1 MVKSEE
7 CLGADFRYS
16 GREVL
21 SVAIH
26 VLRLGNK
33 GTGQEAHAYQ
43 IFALGM
49 NASAGSA
56 FSVAC
61 HRTLCTAR
69 NQLLNLI

>member
-1 MVKSEE
+1 MSEE
-7 CLGADFRYS
+7 YLGGDFKYS

-21 SVAIH
+21 SVVIH
-26 VLRLGNK
+26 VLRLGDM

-56 FSVAC
+56 F
-61 HRTLCTAR
+61 L
-69 NQLLNLI
+69 

>member
-26 VLRLGNK
+26 VLRLEIR
-33 GTGQEAHAYQ
+33 GQERKHMHIKY
-43 IFALGM
+43 
-49 NASAGSA
+49 
-56 FSVAC
+56 
-61 HRTLCTAR
+61 
-69 NQLLNLI
+69 LLWE